1 MLPNNPEL
9 TIHLIRANMSKYLHE
24 YNEGRC
30 RTCGRTALFE
40 TDDAGNIIFT
50 KEDKPIKKANLM
62 ICTSCKSVQYCCKE
76 HQVEDWP
83 SHKKFCKRFRKLIAE
98 YKMMRD
104 TRPRGT
110 PKPKKPTPYP
120 LQDFIEEGDWPGLL
134 QYITENPGCDVNAD
148 QFMSSLVLACGQGQ
162 IECVHILLDNGASAS
177 AECGSSNLT
186 PLQYASWWG
195 HDDIIQLLLNHG
207 VDVNQTNAH
216 GTYALGFAVGKLQP
230 SVAKLLLRYG
240 ADPNQRNLMGW
251 TPLMQLVCMGATIQ
265 EDDPNDDKRSD
276 LQIKVEDN
284 PKIISIAKMLLEA
297 GADIN
302 AQSGQFGSCDF
313 RGDTAINLCTD
324 DNKVDIMEFLI
335 SEGALVDIQREYDGR
350 NALLAA
356 AEHNAHEA
364 LNLLIRSGADT
375 TVRDKS
381 GRDYHDLLAL
391 PWPRDDDE

>member
-1 MLPNNPEL
+1 
-9 TIHLIRANMSKYLHE
+9 MSKYLHE

-40 TDDAGNIIFT
+40 TDDAGNMIFT
-50 KEDKPIKKANLM
+50 KENKPIKKANLM

-83 SHKKFCKRFRKLIAE
+83 NHKFFCKRFRKLIAE

-120 LQDFIEEGDWPGLL
+120 LHDFIEEGDWPGLL
-134 QYITENPGCDVNAD
+134 QYITENPGYDVNADGD

-162 IECVHILLDNGASAS
+162 MECVHILLDNGANIS

-195 HDDIIQLLLNHG
+195 HDDIVQLLLNHG
-207 VDVNQTNAH
+207 VDVNQTNTH
-216 GTYALGFAVGKLQP
+216 GTYALGFAVGRLQP

-240 ADPNQRNLMGW
+240 ADPNQRNLLGW

-265 EDDPNDDKRSD
+265 EDDPNDDNRSD
-276 LQIKVEDN
+276 LQRKVEDN
-284 PKIISIAKMLLEA
+284 PKIVSIAKMLLEA

-302 AQSGQFGSCDF
+302 AQNHSQFGICDF
-313 RGDTAINLCTD
+313 RGDTALNMCAD

-335 SEGALVDIQREYDGR
+335 SEGALVDIQREHDGR

-356 AEHNAHEA
+356 AEYNAHEA

>member
-1 MLPNNPEL
+1 
-9 TIHLIRANMSKYLHE
+9 MSKYLHE

-30 RTCGRTALFE
+30 RTCSRTALFE
-40 TDDAGNIIFT
+40 TDDAGNIIF
-50 KEDKPIKKANLM
+50 KENKPIKKANLM

-120 LQDFIEEGDWPGLL
+120 LHDFIEEGDWRGLL
-134 QYITENPGCDVNAD
+134 RYITENPGYDVNND
-148 QFMSSLVLACGQGQ
+148 QYMSPLVLACGQGQ
-162 IECVHILLDNGASAS
+162 IECVHVLQDNGADLS
-177 AECGSSNLT
+177 AECGSNNLT

-195 HDDIIQLLLNHG
+195 HDDIVQLLLNHG

-240 ADPNQRNLMGW
+240 ADPNQRNLLGW

-302 AQSGQFGSCDF
+302 AQGHSQFGICDF
-313 RGDTAINLCTD
+313 RGDTAINLCTG

-335 SEGALVDIQREYDGR
+335 SEGALVDIQRECECCIIINQCYILCSPLS
-350 NALLAA
+350 NILAKC
-356 AEHNAHEA
+356 
-364 LNLLIRSGADT
+364 RSH
-375 TVRDKS
+375 R
-381 GRDYHDLLAL
+381 
-391 PWPRDDDE
+391 

>member
-120 LQDFIEEGDWPGLL
+120 LHDFIEEGDWPGLL

-335 SEGALVDIQREYDGR
+335 SEGALVDIQRECECCIIINQCYILCSPLS
-350 NALLAA
+350 NIFAKC
-356 AEHNAHEA
+356 
-364 LNLLIRSGADT
+364 RSH
-375 TVRDKS
+375 R
-381 GRDYHDLLAL
+381 
-391 PWPRDDDE
+391 